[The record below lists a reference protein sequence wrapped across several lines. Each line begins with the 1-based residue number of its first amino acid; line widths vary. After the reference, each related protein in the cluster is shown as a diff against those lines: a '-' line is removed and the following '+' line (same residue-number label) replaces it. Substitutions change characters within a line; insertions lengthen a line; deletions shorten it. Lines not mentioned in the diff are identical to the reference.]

1 MVRQRNTTNVT
12 RRDWMR
18 VTGIASAGMAAR
30 SVSAVAYADESQ
42 ATENAGKS
50 DVAKPLSLVELFTS
64 QGCSSCPP
72 ADRVLAD
79 LVNRHESDGL
89 PAIGLSFHVDYWNYL
104 GWRDPFSSGLWS
116 QRQKRYASVLK
127 DRVYTPQMIVN
138 GQTGF
143 VGSRRKQLDMLLGE
157 AATRIHE
164 HTIVLKV
171 ERDAARINVSYS
183 IKGDGD
189 GRLINL
195 ALAARSLT
203 ATASRGENA
212 GRTLTHANV
221 VRDFA
226 VRRLEELDGSIW
238 WNLPEEM
245 DTDYSVVAYVQQS
258 KTANITGVVEVALS

>member
-1 MVRQRNTTNVT
+1 MVQRRNTTGVT

-18 VTGIASAGMAAR
+18 LVGIASAGVAAP
-30 SVSAVAYADESQ
+30 VPVIACADESETSGIPGNS
-42 ATENAGKS
+42 AVT
-50 DVAKPLSLVELFTS
+50 KPLSLVELFTS

-79 LVNRHESDGL
+79 LVNRHESEGL

-116 QRQKRYASVLK
+116 QRQKRYASVLN

-143 VGSRRKQLDMLLGE
+143 VGSRRKQLDLLIGA
-157 AATRIHE
+157 AATRVHT
-164 HTIVLKV
+164 HTIALEVK
-171 ERDAARINVSYS
+171 RDAARINVSYS
-183 IKGDGD
+183 VKGDGD
-189 GRLINL
+189 GRLVNL
-195 ALAARSLT
+195 SLVARSLT
-203 ATASRGENA
+203 ATATRGENA

-226 VRRLEELDGSIW
+226 VRRLEELDGAIW
-238 WNLPEEM
+238 WNLPKET

-258 KTANITGVVEVALS
+258 RTAEITGVVAASVT